1 MPRHYFVKTTDYAL
15 TISHLPWRKHF
26 VPYAQGRVGLTESE
40 AQNTFA
46 YVCSSPACRS
56 DLGMY
61 TVHAVF
67 GKQVRKVL
75 GNAMHVHE
83 AHHAADR
90 LARAVFCKLYPGVS
104 REELRDEAPARLS
117 QYYRNCLSGDPFN
130 TTPLEE
136 LYAYLNYKT
145 KVRP

>member
-46 YVCSSPACRS
+46 YVCSTPACRS
-56 DLGMY
+56 DFNVY
-61 TVHAVF
+61 TVHVVF
-67 GKQVRKVL
+67 GRQVRSIL
-75 GNAMHVHE
+75 GEAAHIHE

-90 LARAVFCKLYPGVS
+90 LTRTVFRKLYPGVS
-104 REELRDEAPARLS
+104 RNELRAETTARLS
-117 QYYRNCLSGDPFN
+117 QYYRNCLLGDPSN

-136 LYAYLNYKT
+136 LYAYLDYET